1 MGLPT
6 LEKARD
12 LQRKM
17 DEMDEPNTGNWD
29 DSNIYG
35 DDDEEDEDYNGG
47 SMVYGTMIMEDD
59 QHQNDEDEE
68 DFDDGYGT
76 MVMSNGH
83 GDDTTH
89 GQNDEDD
96 EDQYADYGTMI
107 YEAPPKEDHDEL
119 QSLFESSDRINS
131 VVQIPDDPSREDLKS
146 LFQQDLEKLQ
156 NYYSTNIAFVQKR
169 INQMD

>member
-1 MGLPT
+1 
-6 LEKARD
+6 
-12 LQRKM
+12 
-17 DEMDEPNTGNWD
+17 
-29 DSNIYG
+29 
-35 DDDEEDEDYNGG
+35 
-47 SMVYGTMIMEDD
+47 
-59 QHQNDEDEE
+59 
-68 DFDDGYGT
+68 

-89 GQNDEDD
+89 GQNDDED

-131 VVQIPDDPSREDLKS
+131 VVQIPDDPSREDLEEMCEDLKS